1 MTSRQQRILEVLA
14 AADGEIYGL
23 DIVAAGAAG
32 RGSVYVELARLEDL
46 GWITA
51 REVAPEDLAAL
62 PRRIYRITKA
72 GGAQLL
78 PTARST
84 RG

>member
-1 MTSRQQRILEVLA
+1 MTSRQRRILEVLA
-14 AADGEIYGL
+14 TAEGEMYGL

-46 GWITA
+46 GWISA
-51 REVAPEDLAAL
+51 REEPPVDPAML
-62 PRRIYRITKA
+62 PRRVYRITEA

-78 PTARST
+78 PAART
-84 RG
+84 TLK